1 MLNTQRRHT
10 STHWITLTWH
20 QLVEFFWRFALPSHR
35 GPQRNWSPFFRLP
48 IDPAGVVVLPGSIEW
63 PGCHQFFWGLLRLGE
78 PEILGL
84 FVVNGHPKTSNIGG
98 QLCWVLSHTKSYTD
112 TDKDDE
118 FCRVTIGKQRS
129 IAYKCCLPKF
139 PQEIL
144 KKSQSFR
151 PLATSIRRCFS
162 PMRLEL
168 YSGFHKYGI
177 PNSWIV
183 YFMENRMIWGYPYF
197 RKPPYSDLRV
207 PKLRLLFHAI
217 KLQSLFEYLN
227 SAVFCPKTCWSLALW

>member
-1 MLNTQRRHT
+1 ML
-10 STHWITLTWH
+10 
-20 QLVEFFWRFALPSHR
+20 
-35 GPQRNWSPFFRLP
+35 
-48 IDPAGVVVLPGSIEW
+48 GVFPV
-63 PGCHQFFWGLLRLGE
+63 
-78 PEILGL
+78 
-84 FVVNGHPKTSNIGG
+84 FVWNHPKTSNIGG
-98 QLCWVLSHTKSYTD
+98 QLCWVLSHTKSYTVKKEKEQL
-112 TDKDDE
+112 TQ
-118 FCRVTIGKQRS
+118 RRWILQSYYRQTRS

-183 YFMENRMIWGYPYF
+183 YFMENQMIWGYPYF
-197 RKPPYSDLRV
+197 RKPPYCDLRV